1 VTALDSIPLP
11 SPIHYEV
18 PLQLLEQ
25 KASFAVGGHPAQRE
39 MLHELIATLRKAMAQ
54 QRRLEESC
62 EREGLTVDHRWSLGD
77 YPLPSTSP
85 Q

>member
-1 VTALDSIPLP
+1 MDSIPLP

-25 KASFAVGGHPAQRE
+25 KASFALGGHPAQRE
-39 MLHELIATLRKAMAQ
+39 MLHELMATLRKAMAQ

-62 EREGLTVDHRWSLGD
+62 ARDGLAVEHRWSLED
-77 YPLPSTSP
+77 NSPLGTR
-85 Q
+85 QM

>member
-1 VTALDSIPLP
+1 MTVLDSIPLP

-25 KASFAVGGHPAQRE
+25 KARFAVGGHPAQRE
-39 MLHELIATLRKAMAQ
+39 MLHELIATLRKAMVQ

-62 EREGLTVDHRWSLGD
+62 ARNGLTVDHRWSIGESS
-77 YPLPSTSP
+77 PSGRTSM
-85 Q
+85 

>member
-1 VTALDSIPLP
+1 LDSIPLP

-25 KASFAVGGHPAQRE
+25 KACFAVGGHPAQRE
-39 MLHELIATLRKAMAQ
+39 MLHELIATLRKAMVQ

-62 EREGLTVDHRWSLGD
+62 AREGLAVDHRWSLD
-77 YPLPSTSP
+77 DSSSMRLP
-85 Q
+85 